1 MLLNIYLSRT
11 DFFVILIDEL
21 DRKRVS
27 GVRRIYTWLGF
38 FGVYLI
44 LGLLDQVD
52 LYKEL
57 TREAVFDVM
66 ISFMHS
72 FILNTG

>member
-27 GVRRIYTWLGF
+27 GVRRIYTWPGF

-44 LGLLDQVD
+44 LGILDQD
-52 LYKEL
+52 YWYKEL
-57 TREAVFDVM
+57 TQEAVFNVK
-66 ISFMHS
+66 ISFMMTC
-72 FILNTG
+72 FKF